1 MNQPATVEEQLDS
14 PDASQPNA
22 GTDAPEAKKPLLD
35 KPIDKKT
42 PAITMARFGLAEQVR
57 NIWHATVP
65 VEVTP
70 EQVMDEAY
78 WCNVSMHFKPGDE
91 IIVFPDN
98 MAWRR
103 VLHVIGAGK
112 LWAHVATM
120 SHHDFSKIEAPVKLP
135 SIYKIEY
142 AGTHHQWRVLRKGKE
157 LRDGFQ
163 TEALANRWAG
173 NHEMSVNR

>member
-14 PDASQPNA
+14 PDASQA
-22 GTDAPEAKKPLLD
+22 TVGTEAKNPLLD
-35 KPIDKKT
+35 KPLDKTKA
-42 PAITMARFGLAEQVR
+42 PAITMARFGLAEAVR

-70 EQVMDEAY
+70 KEVMDEAY

-98 MAWRR
+98 MAWKL

-112 LWAHVATM
+112 LWAHVAKL
-120 SHHDFSKIEAPVKLP
+120 HFHDLAQVKPHEKLP

-142 AGTHHQWRVLRKGKE
+142 AGTHHQWRVLREGKE
-157 LRDGFQ
+157 LRDSFQ
-163 TEALANRWAG
+163 TEALANRWAA